1 MMAEDTAQ
9 LKDDL
14 QQLMAEFEDI
24 VQAARGA
31 IDHQSEDLVDQVRE
45 CLDTARDQLES
56 LEQRISRE
64 FRAGARALDGY
75 LRENTWAVLALAAA
89 SACLLGM
96 LVTRRR

>member
-1 MMAEDTAQ
+1 MVEDTAQ

-31 IDHQSEDLVDQVRE
+31 IGAETEDLVDQVRE
-45 CLDTARDQLES
+45 CLDSARDQLES

-64 FRAGARALDGY
+64 FRAGARAVDGY
-75 LRENTWAVLALAAA
+75 LRQNPWAVLALAAA
-89 SACLLGM
+89 SAFLLGVV
-96 LVTRRR
+96 VTRRR